1 MCLYYL
7 LLYAGKNKE
16 EMEQALSLAL
26 KDGEANSSSV
36 TIYVL
41 GQQNSGKSCLIAS
54 LLGDEFEEK
63 ISTQGADIDV
73 CQIFASKWSRLK
85 KGEVSKVLQ
94 KKYYGKLKVTAQI
107 KISAEQQQPVF
118 KAQNRQQLL
127 ESLPELPKAV
137 QADLEQAKTAV
148 LIDDDGINAIIW
160 DFAGQSVYYGLHSM
174 FLKEDNV
181 AMIVFDASQHL
192 QDPVKDRD
200 RHKDPYT
207 QKSISPTTTG
217 CETVC
222 YWLQSIHSICRK
234 DGRQL
239 GAASRFVPTVFLVAT
254 HIDLIG
260 DSKAVKARKME
271 IIDQLY
277 LALKDQPFAKHLAG
291 IENGLR
297 AALEENCFFV
307 SNKVRNQAEFDRLRV
322 VLVEAS
328 QYILNRQHPIVFL
341 NIEKN
346 LLSLNKST
354 ISTSEFESIAQDSGF
369 FAKLESAE
377 FIGSLAHFH
386 HQGTI
391 LHFPKAESLKDVVVL
406 SPDWLTKLFSYI
418 IIAHPYKVE
427 CDYNSHFERLRDH
440 GILQEEFIA
449 FMVNKF
455 NKEQKKFGLP
465 LSSDQ
470 AIEFAQLFHFMAEVN
485 SSTYFLEESQ
495 QPPVSQKRV
504 YIVPPML
511 SLKLPDDPKLPD
523 DKNAQARIVYFH
535 FPERFIPLMV
545 FYQMLTACI
554 DRNIKRKEN
563 LYW

>member
-1 MCLYYL
+1 MQ
-7 LLYAGKNKE
+7 
-16 EMEQALSLAL
+16 QALSLAL
-26 KDGEANSSSV
+26 KDGEAKSSSV

-41 GQQNSGKSCLIAS
+41 GQQNAGKSCLIAS
-54 LLGDEFEEK
+54 LLGDEFEER
-63 ISTQGADIDV
+63 IATQGADIDV
-73 CQIFASKWSRLK
+73 CRIFASSKWSRLK
-85 KGEVSKVLQ
+85 KGEASQVLQ

-107 KISAEQQQPVF
+107 KISAEQQQPVV

-127 ESLPELPKAV
+127 ESLPELPQAV
-137 QADLEQAKTAV
+137 KADLEQAKTAV

-181 AMIVFDASQHL
+181 AMIVFNASQQL

-207 QKSISPTTTG
+207 QTSISPTTTG
-217 CETVC
+217 SESVC

-239 GAASRFVPTVFLVAT
+239 GATSRFVPTVFLVAT

-260 DSKAVKARKME
+260 DSKAVKERKME

-277 LALKDQPFAKHLAG
+277 WALKDQPFANHLAG
-291 IENGLR
+291 IENGLQ
-297 AALEENCFFV
+297 AALEKNCFFV
-307 SNKVRNQAEFDRLRV
+307 SNKVHNHAEFDRLKL

-328 QYILNRQHPIVFL
+328 HYILNRHHPIVFL

-346 LLSLNKST
+346 LLSINKTT
-354 ISTSEFESIAQDSGF
+354 ISTSEFHRIAQDSGF
-369 FAKLESAE
+369 FAKPESAE
-377 FIGSLAHFH
+377 LKGSLAHFH
-386 HQGTI
+386 HKGTI
-391 LHFPKAESLKDVVVL
+391 LHFPEAKSLKDVIVL
-406 SPDWLTKLFSYI
+406 SPDWLTKLFSYVI
-418 IIAHPYKVE
+418 VAHPYKVE
-427 CDYNSHFERLRDH
+427 CDFNLQFERLRDH
-440 GILQEEFIA
+440 GILQEDFIA

-455 NKEQKKFGLP
+455 NKEQEKFGLP
-465 LSSDQ
+465 LSSNQ
-470 AIEFAQLFHFMAEVN
+470 AIEFAQLFDFIAEVN
-485 SSTYFLEESQ
+485 SSTYFLEELQ
-495 QPPVSQKRV
+495 QPPISKMRV
-504 YIVPPML
+504 FVVPPML
-511 SLKLPDDPKLPD
+511 SLRLPDNAKLPD
-523 DKNAQARIVYFH
+523 DKSPQARVVYFN